1 MTPKETTMA
10 STTITCA
17 DGFELGAYE
26 ASPAGEAK
34 GAVVVIQEIFGVN
47 SHIRSVVDG
56 YAEAGFYAIAPA
68 IFDRLER
75 DIQLGY
81 TEDDMNAGIELAFQK
96 LDMNQTLAD
105 LQATIDAAAERG
117 KVGVVGYCFGG
128 LLTWLSSCNLNNVS
142 AASAYYGG
150 GIPDNADMTPSCP
163 IILHFGEQDA
173 HIPMDSVAA
182 FQQKQPDLPVHVYA
196 ADHGFNCDQRDAFD
210 ATAASQA
217 RERTLALFND
227 SLAA

>member
-1 MTPKETTMA
+1 MA

-81 TEDDMNAGIELAFQK
+81 TEDDMNTGIELAFQK

-117 KVGVVGYCFGG
+117 HGGVLRAGRREPRRPVSGQLRVLGEAG
-128 LLTWLSSCNLNNVS
+128 HLPGRGRRGSSLRVYS
-142 AASAYYGG
+142 TG
-150 GIPDNADMTPSCP
+150 TPRVW
-163 IILHFGEQDA
+163 
-173 HIPMDSVAA
+173 M
-182 FQQKQPDLPVHVYA
+182 
-196 ADHGFNCDQRDAFD
+196 R
-210 ATAASQA
+210 
-217 RERTLALFND
+217 
-227 SLAA
+227 

>member
-1 MTPKETTMA
+1 MATT
-10 STTITCA
+10 TVTCN

-26 ASPAGEAK
+26 ASPAGAPK

-56 YAEAGFYAIAPA
+56 YAAEGYFAIAPA

-75 DIQLGY
+75 DVQLGY
-81 TEDDMNAGIELAFQK
+81 TEDDMTAGIELAFQK
-96 LDMNQTLAD
+96 LDMKQTLAD
-105 LQATIDAAAERG
+105 LQSTIDYAASQG

-150 GIPDNADMTPSCP
+150 GIPDNADMNPSCP

-182 FQQKQPDLPVHVYA
+182 FQEKHGDLPVHVYA
-196 ADHGFNCDQRDAFD
+196 ADHGFNCDQRDAYD
-210 ATAASQA
+210 ADAATLA
-217 RERTLALFND
+217 RSRTLDLFGEALT
-227 SLAA
+227 A

>member
-1 MTPKETTMA
+1 MA

-81 TEDDMNAGIELAFQK
+81 TEDDMNTGIELAFQK

-105 LQATIDAAAERG
+105 LQSTIDAAEQQG

-128 LLTWLSSCNLNNVS
+128 LLTWLSSCNLNKVS

-182 FQQKQPDLPVHVYA
+182 FQEKQPDLPVHVYA
-196 ADHGFNCDQRDAFD
+196 ADHGFNCDQRDAYD

-227 SLAA
+227 ALAA

>member
-1 MTPKETTMA
+1 MA

-17 DGFELGAYE
+17 DGFKLGAYE
-26 ASPAGEAK
+26 ASPSGEGK

-68 IFDRLER
+68 IFDRLES
-75 DIQLGY
+75 DVQLGY
-81 TEDDMNAGIELAFQK
+81 SEDDMNIGIELAFQK
-96 LDMNQTLAD
+96 LDMDQTLAD
-105 LQATIDAAAERG
+105 LQATIDVAASYG

-128 LLTWLSSCNLNNVS
+128 LLTWMSGCNLNKVS

-173 HIPMDSVAA
+173 HIPIDSVAA
-182 FQQKQPDLPVHVYA
+182 FQEKQPDLPVYVYA
-196 ADHGFNCDQRDAFD
+196 ADHGFNCDQRDSYD
-210 ATAASQA
+210 ETAASQA
-217 RERTLALFND
+217 KERTLALFND
-227 SLAA
+227 SLTA

>member
-1 MTPKETTMA
+1 MA

-128 LLTWLSSCNLNNVS
+128 LLTWLSSCNLNHVS

-150 GIPDNADMTPSCP
+150 GIPDNADMTLLSHYPPLWRAGRSHSDGLSGRFSAKTARPARSC
-163 IILHFGEQDA
+163 LRG
-173 HIPMDSVAA
+173 
-182 FQQKQPDLPVHVYA
+182 
-196 ADHGFNCDQRDAFD
+196 
-210 ATAASQA
+210 
-217 RERTLALFND
+217 
-227 SLAA
+227 